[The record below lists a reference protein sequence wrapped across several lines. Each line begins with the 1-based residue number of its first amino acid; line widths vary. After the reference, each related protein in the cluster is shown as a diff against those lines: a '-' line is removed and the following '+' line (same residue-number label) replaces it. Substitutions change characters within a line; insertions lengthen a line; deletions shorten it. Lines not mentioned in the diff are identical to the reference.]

1 MNAQSQRL
9 SSLPIP
15 LSTLAALTK
24 AGYDTLD
31 DIPQSGS
38 AKQLSD
44 VLKLPSGIS
53 QTLYSSSQT
62 LTSGGPS
69 GFPST
74 QSAATLI
81 GSSKHKPRLFTTYCP
96 PLDTLL
102 NGGLNEGGILELS
115 GPPGSLKE
123 RILLNIVR
131 SFVESG
137 KRVLFIDCQNMFNP
151 GMIYEHTKDIP
162 AAHKLVSFHKILS
175 LTELLMFMNNLSS
188 FNNFFDLLAISCITF
203 PFQNTQLTGSVRN
216 NILEKIKQVITK
228 LTISQTVTIVITSQL
243 VTKLLNVD
251 GTTGNFD
258 TVGAKGVM
266 VPPLGPS
273 YLPSGKAFRVLVALN
288 SPTLHDGVVRLLS
301 PHKPG
306 LVPEDIPIRLSF
318 EHHHPLK

>member
-1 MNAQSQRL
+1 MF
-9 SSLPIP
+9 
-15 LSTLAALTK
+15 K
-24 AGYDTLD
+24 
-31 DIPQSGS
+31 
-38 AKQLSD
+38 

-69 GFPST
+69 GLPST

-131 SFVESG
+131 AFVESG
-137 KRVLFIDCQNMFNP
+137 KHVLFIGRCCVVRTRIMSVSLALD
-151 GMIYEHTKDIP
+151 YIP
-162 AAHKLVSFHKILS
+162 AAHKLVSFHEILS

-188 FNNFFDLLAISCITF
+188 FNNSFDLLAISCITF

-243 VTKLLNVD
+243 VTKLVNVD

-288 SPTLHDGVVRLLS
+288 SPTLHDG
-301 PHKPG
+301 
-306 LVPEDIPIRLSF
+306 
-318 EHHHPLK
+318 

>member
-38 AKQLSD
+38 VKQLSD

-69 GFPST
+69 GLPST

-131 SFVESG
+131 SFVDSG
-137 KRVLFIDCQNMFNP
+137 KRVLFI
-151 GMIYEHTKDIP
+151 
-162 AAHKLVSFHKILS
+162 
-175 LTELLMFMNNLSS
+175 
-188 FNNFFDLLAISCITF
+188 
-203 PFQNTQLTGSVRN
+203 GSVRN

-243 VTKLLNVD
+243 VTKLVNVD

-318 EHHHPLK
+318 GKCF